1 MKKIIG
7 LTLGNCVHVA
17 GTMNYLN
24 LAEKEGYI
32 TEFTG
37 IGISIEEL
45 IKIIEDKNRILWG
58 FHTDFHLNR

>member
-24 LAEKEGYI
+24 LAEKENYK
-32 TEFTG
+32 TEFAG
-37 IGISIEEL
+37 IGINIEEL
-45 IKIIEDKNRILWG
+45 IKIIEDKKPDIVGLSYRLSPE
-58 FHTDFHLNR
+58 